1 LAEQT
6 GHLLVQFAD
15 LLVDQSQFLQ
25 RHLQQPPVH
34 SVQLRT
40 GTERVTQ
47 LFRGGAQALISQ
59 SGQSGWVGFSVKSI
73 REPPAVL
80 PGVRHRGNPSCVPVG
95 RDWTVPV
102 PNATF
107 RTCAL
112 RLLASRAAVSS
123 TVPMLPKLVS
133 NIAPSIP

>member
-1 LAEQT
+1 LVLAEQT

-15 LLVDQSQFLQ
+15 LLVDQSQLLQ

-59 SGQSGWVGFSVKSI
+59 SGQSRWVGFSVSERLQHPLGTKTQQI
-73 REPPAVL
+73 GDEAGQLDMCLFQKRLQLVL
-80 PGVRHRGNPSCVPVG
+80 KPHPSAPQ
-95 RDWTVPV
+95 
-102 PNATF
+102 
-107 RTCAL
+107 L
-112 RLLASRAAVSS
+112 ILLAHYRA
-123 TVPMLPKLVS
+123 P
-133 NIAPSIP
+133 